1 METLVIILIIV
12 LIVQTCVF
20 IYSHFI
26 DIANNRLAAASQ
38 QMVANTQEAFLA
50 EKQRLQE
57 CIDNRDR
64 TIKEWVQKYE
74 SLARQQSYLI
84 GEYNKLKECEPHY
97 CPTVEQIKS
106 VYAAAGV
113 MEQMHETSDAKKL
126 MELWEGL
133 KAWHKQNGG
142 NEI

>member
-57 CIDNRDR
+57 CIDNRDK

-84 GEYNKLKECEPHY
+84 GEYNKLKEERTIIH
-97 CPTVEQIKS
+97 
-106 VYAAAGV
+106 
-113 MEQMHETSDAKKL
+113 MEKGIAIDTDGGE
-126 MELWEGL
+126 EG
-133 KAWHKQNGG
+133 G
-142 NEI
+142 EE